1 MRRDTYSRSPIW
13 GFDSPSA
20 TAGHGLLGRGEALP
34 AELRAAA
41 RPAAAPPDTRVAQ
54 YRLGPGEIARG
65 AKPLVDLKGVLNQGP
80 TAVSI
85 STLGESGARVFGG
98 LCEFQRPG
106 ALGVCSDGHL
116 KDLGIVV
123 SQSPAVQRSAC
134 KRGDLVVVGQLCDV
148 DCDIMRPSGVACRER
163 GRTRSA
169 PMTRYSTLNPMLAHS
184 SQLPASVPSASPILP
199 RASWTSA
206 CAQVAHTR
214 EVERISPAW
223 LIAA

>member
-1 MRRDTYSRSPIW
+1 MGEMSLDRAARHIQPVPDLGIRQSLGYQT
-13 GFDSPSA
+13 
-20 TAGHGLLGRGEALP
+20 GHGLLGRGEALP

-85 STLGESGARVFGG
+85 FTLGESGARVFGG
-98 LCEFQRPG
+98 SCELQRPG
-106 ALGVCSDGHL
+106 ALGVSSDGHL

-134 KRGDLVVVGQLCDV
+134 K
-148 DCDIMRPSGVACRER
+148 
-163 GRTRSA
+163 
-169 PMTRYSTLNPMLAHS
+169 
-184 SQLPASVPSASPILP
+184 
-199 RASWTSA
+199 
-206 CAQVAHTR
+206 
-214 EVERISPAW
+214 
-223 LIAA
+223 